1 MFDSNSNFLRS
12 FGHRGE
18 NPGEFYYPNGIAID
32 KDRNIFISEWGN
44 HRVQIFSWEGRYLGS
59 FDGMGSLDSQLKCP
73 PGLSLD
79 STGNIIVADTGNKQI
94 KIFTPDGKFVVKIGG
109 QDCFNV
115 PFHWVQCDELLIM
128 LDRAQS
134 CIKVFNR
141 EEHFQ

>member
-1 MFDSNSNFLRS
+1 
-12 FGHRGE
+12 
-18 NPGEFYYPNGIAID
+18 
-32 KDRNIFISEWGN
+32 
-44 HRVQIFSWEGRYLGS
+44 
-59 FDGMGSLDSQLKCP
+59 MGSLDSQLKCP
-73 PGLSLD
+73 RGLSLD

-141 EEHFQ
+141 EGHFQYKFGKKGEGDREFNYPLFCQ